1 MFDQTEEN
9 STPTQLIPA
18 GEITPDVLAEIGM
31 QTHVYARPIQAKEI
45 LEDLQGQLDVPPE
58 TWLYSVHAANGVRV
72 AIVDSREAAFQG
84 AAAYGYQALSVH

>member
-1 MFDQTEEN
+1 MLDQTDEN
-9 STPTQLIPA
+9 QVQTQLIPS

-31 QTHVYARPIQAKEI
+31 QTHVYARPIQAKDI
-45 LEDLQGQLDVPPE
+45 QEDLQGQLDVAPE
-58 TWLYSVHAANGVRV
+58 TWLYAVHAANGVRV